1 MCLERDVVSF
11 VAFDRIRVAD
21 RPAFAVFVTY
31 EGLSVIT
38 DFACDVGS
46 FGCVGFRGSL
56 RHRVLSHQA
65 KRGQQ
70 GKGEENSHQF
80 FHQDSFCEN

>member
-1 MCLERDVVSF
+1 
-11 VAFDRIRVAD
+11 
-21 RPAFAVFVTY
+21 
-31 EGLSVIT
+31 
-38 DFACDVGS
+38 
-46 FGCVGFRGSL
+46 
-56 RHRVLSHQA
+56 LSHQA